1 MFLTTER
8 DRVPSGVRGTCLED
22 TYFGY
27 FGMHS
32 AHDHCVILLTIMVL
46 NSLPPE
52 IVLYIFSYLP
62 LSSLSQLSCLSRPW
76 NTFLLQHEATVYRRA
91 AFLHGFIDDD
101 SVSLESMKSSNKYS
115 ERVLADV
122 DSWKK
127 LCTYL

>member
-1 MFLTTER
+1 
-8 DRVPSGVRGTCLED
+8 
-22 TYFGY
+22 
-27 FGMHS
+27 
-32 AHDHCVILLTIMVL
+32 MVL

-101 SVSLESMKSSNKYS
+101 SVSLESMKSSNRYS

>member
-1 MFLTTER
+1 
-8 DRVPSGVRGTCLED
+8 
-22 TYFGY
+22 
-27 FGMHS
+27 
-32 AHDHCVILLTIMVL
+32 MVL

-62 LSSLSQLSCLSRPW
+62 LSSLSQLPCLSRPW

-127 LCTYL
+127 LCAYL